1 MTKIKKVAA
10 GILAAV
16 SMATCVAGM
25 SASAA
30 TATRTF
36 YAGTK
41 AVTASVSLG
50 YASYYGASTSCNNS
64 SVTDRYV
71 SLEGYV
77 SGGGTVS
84 DYGYSKNGTASAS
97 VTTGSTFGSGYS
109 SHSADYG
116 TSGGHTTM
124 NF

>member
-1 MTKIKKVAA
+1 
-10 GILAAV
+10 
-16 SMATCVAGM
+16 MATCVAGM

-84 DYGYSKNGTASAS
+84 DYGYSKNGTASAFCYYWFDIWKWIF
-97 VTTGSTFGSGYS
+97 VTTAQITGQA
-109 SHSADYG
+109 ADILR
-116 TSGGHTTM
+116 
-124 NF
+124 